1 MKKPQNTS
9 RATLRHAPAT
19 TGRDGAIDFVAKVEA
34 ASAER
39 VTLEMPPAELK
50 SIDAWIKTQP
60 APQPSRP
67 DAIRRLVEQALAGPQ
82 RPQKRSAEA
91 ASKAREMAGQEL
103 DRLGDA
109 SLSADERE
117 KRKRRLTKGPG
128 EFRDM
133 RGDLPEPKG

>member
-19 TGRDGAIDFVAKVEA
+19 TGRDGAIDFAAKVEA
-34 ASAER
+34 SSAER
-39 VTLEMPPAELK
+39 VILEMPPGELK

-60 APQPSRP
+60 APRPSRP
-67 DAIRRLVEQALAGPQ
+67 DAIRRLVEQALAGTQ
-82 RPQKRSAEA
+82 RPQKRSKEA
-91 ASKAREMAGQEL
+91 ASKAQQMAGQEL

-133 RGDLPEPKG
+133 RDDLPKPKG